1 MKRAARHDVM
11 VLNSILIEPATLE
24 DGHAIAELHVLTWR
38 AVYQGIVPDEY
49 LATLSIEKREAF
61 WRESIVKGTPELR
74 VARIEGR
81 ITGWVATGP
90 CRDEGASPQSG
101 EVWAIYVAPSHWSSG
116 VGRALWLSARE
127 RLRHHGYTSV
137 RLWVLAENSRA
148 IRFYVAAGFAPDLSS
163 AKEVTLGGKPLTEV
177 RYEVE
182 IACAM

>member
-1 MKRAARHDVM
+1 MRRAGQNDVM

-81 ITGWVATGP
+81 THA
-90 CRDEGASPQSG
+90 QSG
-101 EVWAIYVAPSHWSSG
+101 STLLRGSRQTYRRPKKS
-116 VGRALWLSARE
+116 RSA
-127 RLRHHGYTSV
+127 
-137 RLWVLAENSRA
+137 ASR
-148 IRFYVAAGFAPDLSS
+148 
-163 AKEVTLGGKPLTEV
+163 
-177 RYEVE
+177 
-182 IACAM
+182 